1 MKKIIERKSLS
12 EVVAEH
18 LQSQIQSGAYQLEQ
32 QLPSEHELSKEFGVG
47 RSSIREAIHKLE
59 NNGLVRIQQGLG
71 TFVIAQNPVREPLT
85 HLLQASADRDIAE
98 VREWLEI
105 KIVEK
110 AALNRTEED
119 ITNLQATLEKR
130 NKAADQNKL
139 IPWLEADI
147 AFHLSIAAASKN
159 PVLNSLY
166 KTFVEQQVKKSIK
179 RNYSEQGSMHR
190 LTKLHIQLLESIIE
204 KKAAKAIEIVKA
216 MHYDA

>member
-1 MKKIIERKSLS
+1 MKKLIERKSLS

-18 LQSQIQSGAYQLEQ
+18 LQAQIQSGAYQIEQ

-47 RSSIREAIHKLE
+47 RSSVREAIRKLE
-59 NNGLVRIQQGLG
+59 NNGLVRVQQGLG
-71 TFVIAQNPVREPLT
+71 TFVIAQDPAREPLT
-85 HLLQASADRDIAE
+85 QLLQASADRDITE

-110 AALNRTEED
+110 AAMHRTEED
-119 ITNLQATLEKR
+119 ITLLQSALEKR

-147 AFHLSIAAASKN
+147 AFHLSIGAASKN

-166 KTFVEQQVKKSIK
+166 KTFLEQQVKKSIK
-179 RNYSEQGSMHR
+179 RNYSEQESMHR

-204 KKAAKAIEIVKA
+204 KQAAKAIEIVKA
-216 MHYDA
+216 MHHG

>member
-18 LQSQIQSGAYQLEQ
+18 LQAQIQSGAYQIEQ

-47 RSSIREAIHKLE
+47 RSSIREAIRKLE
-59 NNGLVRIQQGLG
+59 NNGLVRVQQGLG
-71 TFVIAQNPVREPLT
+71 TFVIAQNPVSEALT
-85 HLLQASADRDIAE
+85 QLLQASANRDIAE
-98 VREWLEI
+98 VREWLEL

-119 ITNLQATLEKR
+119 ITDLQSTLEKR

-139 IPWLEADI
+139 IPWLEADL
-147 AFHLSIAAASKN
+147 AFHLSVAAASKN

-166 KTFVEQQVKKSIK
+166 KTFLEQQVKKMIK
-179 RNYSEQGSMHR
+179 RNYSEHESMHR
-190 LTKLHIQLLESIIE
+190 LTKQHVQLLESIIE
-204 KKAAKAIEIVKA
+204 QQPDKAIEIVKE
-216 MHYDA
+216 MRYL